1 MDVVKFGGATFGSAA
16 SIEALVGIL
25 RHSSDVRH
33 SSDDRR
39 ETGGLV
45 VISAFGGMTDGL
57 IEAARRAEK
66 REASAPAIEAMAEA
80 HRAVA
85 RRFVDGPA
93 LVRALDDIETR
104 FGELRELLHGI
115 ELLRDLTPRVLDLV
129 MSFGERIAAP
139 LVAAVLKAAGLP
151 ATYVDAREI
160 ILTDGGF
167 GQARPLEPET
177 RRRSLGLADATA
189 AAGGFIVLP
198 GFIGATAE
206 GYTTPLARGGSDLT
220 ASLPASYLGAAR
232 LTIWSDVNGMSTAD
246 PALVPDAFTIPEI
259 TYNEALEMTHFGA
272 KALNPAAFLPAMAS
286 GIPIRLR
293 CWKDPAAAG
302 TLVASRVAPSGFPVR
317 GIASIPAV
325 SLISIHG
332 IGMPGVTGIAARMFG
347 ALARRRLNVI
357 LITQASSELSICC
370 AVSPGDAEA
379 GLAALRTEFAHERAA
394 GNIDEPS
401 VDAGL
406 CVIAVV
412 GEQMKLRAGISG
424 RVFTALGR
432 NGINVVATAQGS
444 SELNIS
450 IVTREKDRAKALN
463 VVHDAF
469 FLAGIRTVNLF
480 MVGAGLIGGTLL
492 AQIDAQ
498 KERLLAER
506 SIRINLVGLANS
518 KKMLIDPNGIDPK
531 AWKERLA
538 AEGAPAD
545 FPRYLERVE
554 ALNLPSACF
563 CDCTASEEPPEHYL
577 SLLESS
583 IAVVTP
589 NKRANAG
596 PIGRYQAIKQA
607 ARDRDVVYGYETTVG
622 AGLPVIG
629 TLRDLVACGD
639 TITRIEA
646 VLSGTVSFIFNGLG
660 KGSSFSELVLEA
672 KRRGYTEPDP
682 RDDLGAVDI
691 ARKTLI
697 LIREAGLGIDYADIA
712 IQPILPERLVK
723 APSVEEF
730 LALLPEADSAI
741 GAMAEAAATRGKVL
755 RYVATIEPGS
765 AALALREYGPESPF
779 YNLDGTDN
787 IVMFTTARYSTNPLV
802 VRGPGAG
809 AAVTAGGVF
818 ADILKTAQSYL

>member
-1 MDVVKFGGATFGSAA
+1 MHVQKFGGALFGSSE
-16 SIEALVGIL
+16 SIETLVEIL
-25 RHSSDVRH
+25 R
-33 SSDDRR
+33 R
-39 ETGGLV
+39 EAGGIA
-45 VISAFGGMTDGL
+45 VISAFGGVTDGL
-57 IEAARRAEK
+57 IRAAKSAER
-66 REASAPAIEAMAEA
+66 REAYAPEIEAMAEA
-80 HRAVA
+80 HSRVA
-85 RRFVDGPA
+85 RRFIGGPA
-93 LVRALDDIETR
+93 LAEALGEIDARIA
-104 FGELRELLHGI
+104 ELRELLHGI

-139 LVAAVLKAAGLP
+139 LAAAVLKAAGMP
-151 ATYVDAREI
+151 ARYVDAREI
-160 ILTDGGF
+160 ILTDNAF
-167 GQARPLEPET
+167 GQARPLEAET
-177 RRRSLGLADATA
+177 KRRSLGLAA
-189 AAGGFIVLP
+189 AEGGYIVLP

-206 GYTTPLARGGSDLT
+206 GHTTTLGRGGSDLT
-220 ASLPASYLGAAR
+220 ASLLASYLGAAR

-302 TLVASRVAPSGFPVR
+302 TLVASKAAASAFPVR

-332 IGMPGVTGIAARMFG
+332 IGMPGVTGIAARMFS

-370 AVSPGDAEA
+370 AVDPGDAEA
-379 GLAALRTEFAHERAA
+379 GLAALRSEFAHERAA

-424 RVFTALGR
+424 RVFSALGR

-498 KERLLAER
+498 KQRLLAER

-531 AWKERLA
+531 TWKERLA

-545 FPRYLERVE
+545 FPLYLERVK

-563 CDCTASEEPPEHYL
+563 CDCTASEEPPDHYL
-577 SLLESS
+577 GLLESS

-589 NKRANAG
+589 NKRANSG

-607 ARDRDVVYGYETTVG
+607 MRDRDVVYGYETTVG

-697 LIREAGLGIDYADIA
+697 LIREAGLGLDYADIV

-730 LALLPEADSAI
+730 LALLPEADAAI
-741 GAMAEAAATRGKVL
+741 GAMAEAAAAKGKAL

-787 IVMFTTARYSTNPLV
+787 IVMFTTARYSANPLV

>member
-1 MDVVKFGGATFGSAA
+1 MHVQKFGGALFGSPA
-16 SIEALVGIL
+16 SIEALAGIL
-25 RHSSDVRH
+25 R
-33 SSDDRR
+33 R
-39 ETGGLV
+39 EAGGIA
-45 VISAFGGMTDGL
+45 VISAFGGVTDGL
-57 IEAARRAEK
+57 IRAAKSAERREVRAND
-66 REASAPAIEAMAEA
+66 IEAMAEA
-80 HRAVA
+80 HRQVA
-85 RRFVDGPA
+85 RRFISGAELAGA
-93 LVRALDDIETR
+93 LRDIDASIA
-104 FGELRELLHGI
+104 ELRELLHGI
-115 ELLRDLTPRVLDLV
+115 ELLRDLTPRVLDLA
-129 MSFGERIAAP
+129 MSFGERLSAP
-139 LVAAVLKAAGLP
+139 LVAAVLRAGGMS
-151 ATYVDAREI
+151 ARYRDARELL
-160 ILTDGGF
+160 LTDNAF
-167 GQARPLEPET
+167 GQARAQDAESK
-177 RRRSLGLADATA
+177 RRVMTA
-189 AAGGFIVLP
+189 LSSEQSGTFVVLP
-198 GFIGATAE
+198 GFIGATAD
-206 GYTTPLARGGSDLT
+206 GYTTTLGRGGSDLT
-220 ASLPASYLGAAR
+220 ASLLASYLGADR
-232 LTIWSDVNGMSTAD
+232 LTIWSDIRGMSTAD
-246 PALVPDAFTIPEI
+246 ASLVPDAFTIPEI
-259 TYNEALEMTHFGA
+259 TYYEALEMTHFGA
-272 KALNPAAFLPAMAS
+272 KALNPAAFLPVMAA
-286 GIPIRLR
+286 GIPICLR
-293 CWKDPAAAG
+293 CWLDPEAPG
-302 TLVASRVAPSGFPVR
+302 TAIASTAAPSDFPVR
-317 GIASIPAV
+317 GIASIPSV
-325 SLISIHG
+325 SLLSIHG

-347 ALARRRLNVI
+347 ALARRRVNVI

-370 AVSPGDAEA
+370 AVDPGDAEA
-379 GLAALRTEFAHERAA
+379 GLAALRSEFAHERAA
-394 GNIDEPS
+394 GNIDDPS

-498 KERLLAER
+498 KGRLLAER

-518 KKMLIDPNGIDPK
+518 KKMLIDPSGIDPK
-531 AWKERLA
+531 DWRGRLED
-538 AEGAPAD
+538 EGAPAD
-545 FPRYLERVE
+545 FPRYLECVK

-563 CDCTASEEPPEHYL
+563 CDCTASDEPPEHYL
-577 SLLESS
+577 GLLESS

-596 PIGRYQAIKQA
+596 PVGRYQAIKQA

-697 LIREAGLGIDYADIA
+697 LIREAGLGLDYADIA

-723 APSVEEF
+723 APSVDEF
-730 LALLPEADSAI
+730 LALLPEADAAI
-741 GAMAEAAATRGKVL
+741 GAMAEAAAARGKVL

>member
-1 MDVVKFGGATFGSAA
+1 MDVLKFGGASFGSEA

-25 RHSSDVRH
+25 RLNTGE
-33 SSDDRR
+33 RR
-39 ETGGLV
+39 EPELSREARRIV
-45 VISAFGGMTDGL
+45 VVSAFGGMTDGL
-57 IEAARRAEK
+57 IEAARRAER
-66 REASAPAIEAMAEA
+66 REACAPAIEAMAEA

-85 RRFVDGPA
+85 RRFIEGPA
-93 LVRALDDIETR
+93 LARALEDIDAR
-104 FGELRELLHGI
+104 IAELRELLHGI

-139 LVAAVLKAAGLP
+139 LIAAVLEAAGMP
-151 ATYVDAREI
+151 ASYIDVREI
-160 ILTDGGF
+160 ILTDSAF
-167 GQARPLEPET
+167 GQARPLESET
-177 RRRSLGLADATA
+177 KRRSLGIA
-189 AAGGFIVLP
+189 AVESGLVVLS

-206 GYTTPLARGGSDLT
+206 GYTTTLGRGGSDLT
-220 ASLPASYLGAAR
+220 ASLLASYAGAER

-302 TLVASRVAPSGFPVR
+302 TLVASQAAASAFPVR

-332 IGMPGVTGIAARMFG
+332 IGMPGVTGIAARMFS

-370 AVSPGDAEA
+370 AVDPGDAEA
-379 GLAALRTEFAHERAA
+379 GLAALRSEFAHERAA

-401 VDAGL
+401 VDTGL
-406 CVIAVV
+406 CIIAVV

-498 KERLLAER
+498 KMRLLAER

-518 KKMLIDPNGIDPK
+518 RKMLIDPSGIDP
-531 AWKERLA
+531 AVWKERLV

-545 FPRYLERVE
+545 FPRYLERVKS
-554 ALNLPSACF
+554 LNLPSACF

-577 SLLESS
+577 GLLESS

-596 PIGRYQAIKQA
+596 PIARYQAIKQA

-697 LIREAGLGIDYADIA
+697 LIREAGLGLDYADIV

-730 LALLPEADSAI
+730 LALLPEADATI
-741 GAMAEAAATRGKVL
+741 GAMAAAAAARGKAL
-755 RYVATIEPGS
+755 RYVATIEPGA